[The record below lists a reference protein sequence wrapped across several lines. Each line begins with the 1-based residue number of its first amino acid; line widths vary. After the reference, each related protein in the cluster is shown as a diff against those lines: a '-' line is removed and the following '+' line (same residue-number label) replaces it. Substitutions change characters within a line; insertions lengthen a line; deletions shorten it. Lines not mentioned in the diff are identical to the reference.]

1 MVNVEGHLNS
11 YSTEIDE
18 FSVHSN
24 STILLGHINKHI
36 DVVIISLHVF
46 MLYQPLD
53 LFFD

>member
-11 YSTEIDE
+11 YSTEMNE

-24 STILLGHINKHI
+24 MTILGHINKHI
-36 DVVIISLHVF
+36 NVVIISLHVF